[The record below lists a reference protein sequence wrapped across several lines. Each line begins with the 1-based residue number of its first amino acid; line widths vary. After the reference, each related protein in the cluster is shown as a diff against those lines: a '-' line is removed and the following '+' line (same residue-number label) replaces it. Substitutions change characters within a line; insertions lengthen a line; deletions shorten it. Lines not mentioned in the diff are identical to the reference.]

1 MTYFLALI
9 VTVYMLTFMM
19 RQLFN
24 KPKWWEFVVFVLLV
38 ALASWTAM
46 MFAAE
51 IRMTL
56 EP

>member
-1 MTYFLALI
+1 VTYGLALI
-9 VTVYMLTFMM
+9 AIVYMLTFMM

-24 KPKWWEFVVFVLLV
+24 KPRWWEFVVFVLLV